1 MVKDLQ
7 ELAEM
12 IAKRDNISVREAE
25 EMIAMCQLDMES
37 AFFNGNLDL
46 AEMIMFNELG
56 LETQYFSLFIN

>member
-12 IAKRDNISVREAE
+12 IAKRDNISIREAE

>member
-12 IAKRDNISVREAE
+12 IAKRDNVSVREAE